1 MHCSVHQ
8 VLAEWKWDE
17 WCGCVAAAD
26 KIDGLG
32 HSRHSKST
40 PRTPH
45 SGQNC
50 PQNAEKFE
58 FSQSGFVHLW
68 PTPGKSCCTI
78 A

>member
-1 MHCSVHQ
+1 MQRASGVSR
-8 VLAEWKWDE
+8 VEM
-17 WCGCVAAAD
+17 GRVVRCVAAAD

-40 PRTPH
+40 PRNPH

-58 FSQSGFVHLW
+58 S
-68 PTPGKSCCTI
+68 
-78 A
+78 